1 MKRFKHFIQDNTG
14 MSEFLQL
21 AIIIAIV
28 AVIALA
34 IIGLGTGISSKVEEA
49 QSALDAIGSI

>member
-1 MKRFKHFIQDNTG
+1 MKRLKNFIQDNAG

>member
-1 MKRFKHFIQDNTG
+1 MSQFKNFIQDETG

-34 IIGLGTGISSKVEEA
+34 IVTLGSGISGKVEEA
-49 QSALDAIGSI
+49 QSALDSITSI

>member
-1 MKRFKHFIQDNTG
+1 MKRFKSFVQDNAG